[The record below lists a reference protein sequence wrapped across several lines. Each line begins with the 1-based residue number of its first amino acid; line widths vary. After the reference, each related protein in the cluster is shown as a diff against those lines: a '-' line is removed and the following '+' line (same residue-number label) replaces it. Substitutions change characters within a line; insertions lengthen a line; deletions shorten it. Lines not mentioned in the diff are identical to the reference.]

1 MFKIILDQQDA
12 LVLITLEGFW
22 DEATMTA
29 FEAAEREAV
38 RQLPHHTGGFDQ
50 LIDSHNY
57 PVQAPAIIARH
68 SAWAEQ
74 LVAMGL
80 RRTAMIMGD
89 SGLARMQANRIST
102 HNHRS
107 FASEAEA
114 RAWLRE
120 R

>member
-1 MFKIILDQQDA
+1 MFKIIVEQQDA
-12 LVLITLEGFW
+12 LVSIILKGFW

-29 FEAAEREAV
+29 FEVAEREAV
-38 RQLPHHTGGFDQ
+38 RQLQHYADGFDQ
-50 LIDSHNY
+50 LIDSRDY
-57 PVQAPAIIARH
+57 PVQAPAVIARH

-89 SGLARMQANRIST
+89 SGLARMQANRISP